1 MTYNVD
7 ISVLKLIYLF
17 FENMVEDIINI
28 VVKLNGK
35 LMGVNNHLT
44 TIWTNYIT

>member
-1 MTYNVD
+1 MNYNVD
-7 ISVLKLIYLF
+7 ISVLKPIHLF

-35 LMGVNNHLT
+35 LMGEIMT
-44 TIWTNYIT
+44 